1 MQTNIIYSSLFF
13 LIIEKITQ
21 RHTVPLSASDL
32 PKSSDETKVESGEG
46 LEEG

>member
-13 LIIEKITQ
+13 LIIEKIQ